1 MTVSM
6 FRAYV
11 DAMPELYAEESARL
25 AEAFSVPHMPPDSRK
40 DWWETIYDRI
50 RGTADA
56 VAEKFFTFNG
66 RWLSGGRLKEKFSD
80 TFGDASRS
88 Q

>member
-11 DAMPELYAEESARL
+11 DAMPVLYAEEAARL
-25 AEAFSVPHMPPDSRK
+25 AEAISVPHMTDDNRK
-40 DWWETIYDRI
+40 NWWESIKDRI
-50 RGTADA
+50 EGAADA

-66 RWLSGGRLKEKFSD
+66 RWLSAGRLREKFSD
-80 TFGDASRS
+80 AFGDKVA
-88 Q
+88 